1 MRNEAPALLPIF
13 RSQNQAEML
22 MWLFLHA
29 TEEFSISELAAKV
42 NAPVPTMFREVERLE
57 DAGLLNSRMLGRN
70 RMVQI
75 NRDHPAA
82 EPLARLLEVTFG
94 PRFVVEQEFGRL
106 GAEKVILFGSWA
118 ARHSGKTG
126 ISPSD
131 VDVLVVGDVKRA
143 DVYAAADRAQERLG
157 IQVNPVISTAGQW
170 SYPQNALIL
179 QIQSD
184 AYLIVIDNN
193 D

>member
-57 DAGLLNSRMLGRN
+57 DAGWLNSRMLGRN

>member
-42 NAPVPTMFREVERLE
+42 N
-57 DAGLLNSRMLGRN
+57 
-70 RMVQI
+70 
-75 NRDHPAA
+75 
-82 EPLARLLEVTFG
+82 VTFG